1 MENPTPPSLESTP
14 PESNRERQRAATR
27 TQILQAAIHVFGDRG
42 FDAASMG
49 GIAEQAGVKK
59 ALVQYHFDTK
69 EKLWRAAVEA
79 IWRERDAALPEYL
92 SSISG
97 AEGPGQ
103 IHALL
108 EQIMRFARDHPAW
121 VEIMFHECATPGPR
135 LDWLVEHF
143 VRRDFERAQR
153 FAEQAQ
159 DGGLFP
165 PCPPLEL
172 MHILSGALVYAL
184 KIAPMTQRATGQD
197 PRSDAYLSSHVA
209 ALVSL
214 LGVNAPRND
223 ASTPEPR
230 TDEEEKR

>member
-1 MENPTPPSLESTP
+1 MENPAPQNPET
-14 PESNRERQRAATR
+14 ESNRERQKAATR
-27 TQILQAAIHVFGDRG
+27 AQILEAAIHIFGDRG

-69 EKLWRAAVEA
+69 EKLWHSAVEA
-79 IWRERDAALPEYL
+79 IWRERDATLPEYL
-92 SSISG
+92 IPFSG

-103 IHALL
+103 IQTLL

-121 VEIMFHECATPGPR
+121 VEIMFHECTTPGPR
-135 LDWLVEHF
+135 LDWIVDHF
-143 VRRDFERAQR
+143 VRSDFERALH

-159 DGGLFP
+159 ANGVFP

-184 KIAPMTQRATGQD
+184 KIAPLTQRATGVD
-197 PRSDAYLSSHVA
+197 PHSDAYLRSHVET
-209 ALVSL
+209 LVSL
-214 LGVNAPRND
+214 LGVRPPSSD
-223 ASTPEPR
+223 T
-230 TDEEEKR
+230 TDPKPQINEEGQR